1 MVSSRRKGMN
11 FEKEFEIILRGFGFV
26 VERVK
31 GGTKFNLQT
40 DFFGLW
46 DLLAFNNK
54 GWLLIQCKVDYR
66 KKVYEELKGWYEKNL
81 PPNTTCIYAVRKKNL
96 PPHLRWQ
103 IIYINKGLRIPLKEK
118 KVRLNE

>member
-11 FEKEFEIILRGFGFV
+11 YEIEFEQILRGFGFV
-26 VERVK
+26 TNRVK
-31 GGTKFNLQT
+31 GGTKFNVRN

-46 DLLAFNNK
+46 DVQAFNNK
-54 GWLLIQCKVDYR
+54 GWLLVQCKVDFRR
-66 KKVYEELKGWYEKNL
+66 KVFETLKSWYEENK
-81 PPNTTCIYAVRKKNL
+81 PPLTTCIYAIRKKNL

-118 KVRLNE
+118 KVKL